1 LLSYWFGEN
10 PHNGAANQDNGTGY
24 VMRVVYQTK
33 MWEAAAAWSKTT
45 YRNTPVSA
53 TAGAPSGDFAT
64 WNLAASYDFGL
75 ARRMAAHARD
85 ERKRV
90 VPACTRG
97 WPLAGVVRF
106 GPYEC
111 RASVGE
117 YRIDACTALV
127 PRTLQWGMGYVHDLA
142 KRTASDAT

>member
-24 VMRVVYQTK
+24 GVRVGYQTK
-33 MWEAAAAWSKTT
+33 VWEAAAAWSKTT
-45 YRNTPVSA
+45 YRNTPVTA

-64 WNLAASYDFGL
+64 WNLAASYDFGV
-75 ARRMAAHARD
+75 ARRMATYARD
-85 ERKRV
+85 ERKHV
-90 VPACTRG
+90 VPARTRG
-97 WPLAGVVRF
+97 WLLAAVVPF
-106 GPYEC
+106 GPYEF

-117 YRIDACTALV
+117 YRIDACTSLV
-127 PRTLQWGMGYVHDLA
+127 PRTLQWGIGYVHNLS